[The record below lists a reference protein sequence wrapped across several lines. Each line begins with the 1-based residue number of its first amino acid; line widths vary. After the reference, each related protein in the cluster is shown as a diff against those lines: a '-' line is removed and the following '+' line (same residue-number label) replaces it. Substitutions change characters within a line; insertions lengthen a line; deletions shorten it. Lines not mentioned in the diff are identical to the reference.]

1 MPCACVYASLEN
13 VLHQK
18 KKKKIKATRL
28 RGGGAIGGL
37 HLLHSSTKEKKK
49 KGLKFTLFSLFF
61 SQLNDIILF
70 LDTSTWF
77 LPSFC
82 FNIFF
87 FYFYLGK
94 VGWPGD
100 TWNAPISSSLFSHTC
115 WSGQSIVA
123 HPLESS
129 KRATKEDFKYLLA
142 FFVVVVV
149 LWLVRLV
156 GTFLGSSRI
165 SVSKKKRDKLRIYLW
180 EGTYRKEEASFTC
193 SYVYRSG
200 PFFLYFW
207 KRNEKQQEKKR
218 IPTRPALI
226 YCLCIGRYRCISEA
240 LSYLKWK

>member
-1 MPCACVYASLEN
+1 MTSSSFSIHPLDSSLLFAS
-13 VLHQK
+13 
-18 KKKKIKATRL
+18 I
-28 RGGGAIGGL
+28 
-37 HLLHSSTKEKKK
+37 
-49 KGLKFTLFSLFF
+49 F
-61 SQLNDIILF
+61 
-70 LDTSTWF
+70 
-77 LPSFC
+77 
-82 FNIFF
+82 FF

-200 PFFLYFW
+200 PFFFIFL
-207 KRNEKQQEKKR
+207 K
-218 IPTRPALI
+218 T
-226 YCLCIGRYRCISEA
+226 
-240 LSYLKWK
+240 KWKAAGKKTNSHSSGFDLLFMHRTISLYIWGSFVLKMKIKIKFVRPRRSSSKRPSCLFFWRKKTRGWYESKKKKE